1 MASRLSFLFSNH
13 VLHSSKTSLVVSLV
27 FLPPRLLA
35 QYHLYW
41 RFSVNKIEFF
51 IFILFFYF
59 LLLFKY
65 SCPHFP
71 ITTNKIELFDCTW
84 CLIAPNTEYNI
95 LYLFRSYLAHETKI
109 RRLKEACRSKVSG
122 SRHVLGG
129 SALCLLWVQCIDGA
143 VPDSPAA
150 AETLSSLWAVD
161 SNIISN
167 SVCPSAPFI
176 LPWRQVPES
185 GFYCAHSQLESPFAK
200 RLWASGF
207 SCPCHSLKL
216 WLKKQMREGSWQW
229 NPRHS
234 LNSCCAKP

>member
-41 RFSVNKIEFF
+41 RFSVNKSEFF
-51 IFILFFYF
+51 IFIYF
-59 LLLFKY
+59 LSFFII
-65 SCPHFP
+65 CPHFP

-109 RRLKEACRSKVSG
+109 RRLKEAGRSKVSG
-122 SRHVLGG
+122 SHHVLGG

-167 SVCPSAPFI
+167 WVCPSAPFI

-185 GFYCAHSQLESPFAK
+185 GFYCAQSARKPLCQAPVCIWVL
-200 RLWASGF
+200 L
-207 SCPCHSLKL
+207 PCHSLKL

-229 NPRHS
+229 NPRHI